1 MMYTYNISVMC
12 YHKDI
17 KNDTIQYPSRIRSCV
32 FSMEGYHNSQFS
44 GPYEQ
49 LVWT

>member
-1 MMYTYNISVMC
+1 MLINISVMC

-17 KNDTIQYPSRIRSCV
+17 KTIQYSILHANV
-32 FSMEGYHNSQFS
+32 VVFFSMEGYHNSKFS